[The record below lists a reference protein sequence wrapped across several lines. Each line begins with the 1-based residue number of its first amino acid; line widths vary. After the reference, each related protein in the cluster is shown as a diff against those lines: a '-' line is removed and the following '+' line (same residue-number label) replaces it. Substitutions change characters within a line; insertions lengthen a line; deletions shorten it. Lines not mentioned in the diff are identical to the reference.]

1 MAGRVA
7 SVWRGFRD
15 FLDSP
20 TENSVVRFA
29 WAIVAFIATALVA
42 LNWKVIDTLAAR
54 DWCNQIMAT
63 ERYLGP
69 DSRLSSPENIT
80 LIIEACAETGQLQLA
95 AVAWVAKALAVAL
108 GLIPAAVFVVK
119 FSGASVSGNVGG
131 ANINLG
137 PGDSAVQRAA
147 HEAAEHVAEKAE
159 EAADL
164 YPEPRMPPAD
174 DERI

>member
-1 MAGRVA
+1 MAGRLQQAMRAVTE
-7 SVWRGFRD
+7 FM
-15 FLDSP
+15 DSP

-29 WAIVAFIATALVA
+29 WAIVAVIAIALVC
-42 LNWKVIDTLAAR
+42 LNWYAISTLAAR

-69 DSRLSSPENIT
+69 ETRLSSEQNIR
-80 LIIEACAETGQLQLA
+80 LIIQECSDTGQTQLA

-119 FSGASVSGNVGG
+119 FSGASVSGNVAG
-131 ANINLG
+131 ANVKLG
-137 PGDSAVQRAA
+137 AGDSALRQAA
-147 HEAAEHVAEKAE
+147 HEAAETVADKAE
-159 EAADL
+159 EAAGMF
-164 YPEPRMPPAD
+164 PEPRMPPAD